1 VIIFGE
7 KEDKEYIWRPAV
19 YGVMFSEQKD
29 KVAVLRTSRGDY
41 FLPGGGIENN
51 ETHEECLK
59 REAMEEMG
67 MVVEMGQYIG
77 SAQQYFSDQDEKN
90 HYLNEGHF
98 YLCFEIKQLAVPKE
112 DDHFLEWCDPN
123 KAIESLFHRH
133 QSWAVKD
140 AVELISR
147 M

>member
-1 VIIFGE
+1 
-7 KEDKEYIWRPAV
+7 
-19 YGVMFSEQKD
+19 MFSEQKE

-51 ETHEECLK
+51 ETHEDCLK

-67 MVVEMGQYIG
+67 MVVEMGHYIG
-77 SAQQYFSDQDEKN
+77 SAQQYFSDQDGKN

-112 DDHFLEWCDPN
+112 DDHFLEW
-123 KAIESLFHRH
+123 
-133 QSWAVKD
+133 
-140 AVELISR
+140 
-147 M
+147 